1 MEIGAWLRELG
12 LSQHEAA
19 FVANAIDW
27 DVLQELTEADFEKM
41 GIPLGDRK
49 RLMRALSA
57 LSPGSFYERECRRIT
72 RRVLNA
78 ATSR

>member
-57 LSPGSFYERECRRIT
+57 LSPGLLRTRMPRIT

>member
-41 GIPLGDRK
+41 GIPLGDRE
-49 RLMRALSA
+49 RSARCPPAL
-57 LSPGSFYERECRRIT
+57 LRTRMPRIT